1 MKKRPKKGE
10 PIRAILWLLGA
21 VILDLQWVFLQTTGS
36 QLDSPWNAILPGLG
50 IFGAAF
56 LLSWGAELAQ
66 LEISQ
71 ALALALLALVAVL
84 PEYAVDIY
92 FAWTGGKNPA
102 YIHFALANMTG
113 SNRLLIGLGWP
124 AIIFAYWWKTR
135 KSYLILERSHGIEI
149 SALLLATV
157 YSFILP
163 LKGAL
168 SAVDSVFFIGIF
180 VLYIVRASRAHVVE
194 PELSGPSELM
204 ASIRVPL
211 RRLATILLFAVSGFT
226 IYIAAKPFAEGL
238 LSAGREFGIEEFILV
253 QWLAPLASESPEFIV
268 AIIFALRML
277 PGLSFGTLVSSK
289 VNQWTLLV
297 GMLPLAFSLSLGS
310 LGSMVLDPRQTEE
323 IFLTS
328 AQSLFAVAVISNF
341 RFSLLE
347 ALVLFILFSTQL
359 FFPSS
364 EIRYIYAVTYFI
376 LACGIIIFSSGRRGG
391 LNSLIRGVIGFV
403 ERKQR

>member
-1 MKKRPKKGE
+1 VKKRAKKGE
-10 PIRAILWLLGA
+10 PIRAILWLIVA
-21 VILDLQWVFLQTTGS
+21 VILDLQWVFVRIAGLK
-36 QLDSPWNAILPGLG
+36 LDSPWDAILPGLG

-71 ALALALLALVAVL
+71 ALALAFLALVAVL

-92 FAWTGGKNPA
+92 FSWTAGKDPA

-124 AIIFAYWWKTR
+124 AVIFAYWWKTR
-135 KSYLILERSHGIEI
+135 RSHLILERSHGIEI
-149 SALLLATV
+149 SALLLATI

-168 SAVDSVFFIGIF
+168 SALDSVFFIGIF
-180 VLYIVRASRAHVVE
+180 VLYIIRASRAHVIE
-194 PELSGPSELM
+194 PELAGPSELI

-211 RRLATILLFAVSGFT
+211 RRLATILLFAVSGLT

-238 LSAGREFGIEEFILV
+238 LSSGRRFGIEEFILV

-268 AIIFALRML
+268 AVIFALRVL
-277 PGLSFGTLVSSK
+277 PGASFGTLVSSK

-297 GMLPLAFSLSLGS
+297 GMLPLAFSLSLGN
-310 LGSMVLDPRQTEE
+310 LGSMGLDPRQTEE
-323 IFLTS
+323 VFLTS

-341 RFSLLE
+341 RFSILE

-376 LACGIIIFSSGRRGG
+376 LACGIIVFSPGRRGG
-391 LNSLIRGVIGFV
+391 LNSLIRGVIGFLA
-403 ERKQR
+403 RKQG